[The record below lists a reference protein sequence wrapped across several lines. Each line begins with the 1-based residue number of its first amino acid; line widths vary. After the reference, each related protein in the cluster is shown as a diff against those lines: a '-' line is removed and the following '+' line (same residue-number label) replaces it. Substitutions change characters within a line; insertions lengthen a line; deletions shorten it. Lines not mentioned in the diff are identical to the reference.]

1 MPTANS
7 YKELEKL
14 LRQKLT
20 KSLQIE
26 VAQCV
31 REIEKEKIKEEV
43 YDVYSPTIYERQMN
57 HGGLIDDENII
68 THPVVGNILTVESRR
83 LDGITNVGQVVE
95 TGQGYNFDFAYSGRP
110 RPFVEKT
117 AEELRNTN
125 AHFTAL
131 HRGLS
136 RQGLDVEV
144 K

>member
-57 HGGLIDDENII
+57 HGG
-68 THPVVGNILTVESRR
+68 VVGNILTVESRR